1 MVDNGLQPS
10 PSMDRG
16 IMYAT
21 RVSQFR
27 PVEKSDEQTS
37 PRALAE

>member
-16 IMYAT
+16 IMHAT

-27 PVEKSDEQTS
+27 SVEKSDQQTS
-37 PRALAE
+37 PGALAE